1 MKKKNAEQQ
10 GKNYTNQRL
19 GEEILYYRRE
29 QNLSLKELSRL
40 CAINIEIL
48 DELELTGYDLK
59 LSELERITT
68 ALGKKVSIKLTD

>member
-1 MKKKNAEQQ
+1 MKKNNSEQQ
-10 GKNYTNQRL
+10 EENYTNQRL

-59 LSELERITT
+59 LSELERIATT
-68 ALGKKVSIKLTD
+68 LGKKVSIKLTD

>member
-10 GKNYTNQRL
+10 EENYTNQRL

-29 QNLSLKELSRL
+29 QKLSLKELSRL

-59 LSELERITT
+59 LSELERIATT
-68 ALGKKVSIKLTD
+68 LGKKVSIKLTD

>member
-1 MKKKNAEQQ
+1 MKKNNSEQQ

-59 LSELERITT
+59 LSELERITM

>member
-1 MKKKNAEQQ
+1 MKKKNSELQ
-10 GKNYTNQRL
+10 GENYTNQRL

-59 LSELERITT
+59 LSELERIAT

>member
-10 GKNYTNQRL
+10 EENYTNQRL

-29 QNLSLKELSRL
+29 QNLSLKKLSRL
-40 CAINIEIL
+40 CSISIEIL

-59 LSELERITT
+59 LSELERIATT
-68 ALGKKVSIKLTD
+68 LGKKVSIKLTD

>member
-1 MKKKNAEQQ
+1 MKKNNSEQQ
-10 GKNYTNQRL
+10 GENYTNQRL

-29 QNLSLKELSRL
+29 QKLSLKELSRL

-59 LSELERITT
+59 LSELERIAM

>member
-1 MKKKNAEQQ
+1 MKKNNSEQQ

-59 LSELERITT
+59 LSELERIAT

>member
-10 GKNYTNQRL
+10 EENYTNQRL

-59 LSELERITT
+59 LSELERIATT
-68 ALGKKVSIKLTD
+68 LGKKVSIKLTD

>member
-1 MKKKNAEQQ
+1 MKKKNSEQQ

-59 LSELERITT
+59 LSELERIAM

>member
-1 MKKKNAEQQ
+1 MKKNNSEQQ
-10 GKNYTNQRL
+10 EENYTNQRL

-59 LSELERITT
+59 LSELERIAM

>member
-10 GKNYTNQRL
+10 GENYTNQRL

-29 QNLSLKELSRL
+29 QNLSLKKLSRL

-59 LSELERITT
+59 LSELERIAAT
-68 ALGKKVSIKLTD
+68 LGKKLSIKLTD

>member
-1 MKKKNAEQQ
+1 MKKNNSEQQ
-10 GKNYTNQRL
+10 GENYTNQRL

-29 QNLSLKELSRL
+29 QKLSLKELSRL

-59 LSELERITT
+59 LSELERIATT
-68 ALGKKVSIKLTD
+68 LGKKVSIKLTD